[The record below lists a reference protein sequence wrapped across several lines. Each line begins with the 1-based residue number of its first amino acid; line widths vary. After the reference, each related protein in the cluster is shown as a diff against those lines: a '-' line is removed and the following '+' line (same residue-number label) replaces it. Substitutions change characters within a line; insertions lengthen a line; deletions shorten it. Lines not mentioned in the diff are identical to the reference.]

1 MKVGI
6 IGGSGLYH
14 LEDVKEVEEVHL
26 DTPFGKPS
34 SNFVTG
40 EVNGITVAFL
50 PRHGIG
56 HVLLP
61 TEIPFRANIWG
72 LKMLGVSLLSGVIW
86 TFIQIMVEGMILE
99 GIQF

>member
-14 LEDVKEVEEVHL
+14 LEELEEVEEVHL

-40 EVNGITVAFL
+40 KVNGIRVSESIPKAPNCINQFIFSSIL
-50 PRHGIG
+50 NNG
-56 HVLLP
+56 HSG
-61 TEIPFRANIWG
+61 A
-72 LKMLGVSLLSGVIW
+72 SL
-86 TFIQIMVEGMILE
+86 T
-99 GIQF
+99 